1 MADEIGGGSE
11 MKRLVFAAL
20 LALGGCAHAV
30 QLTPRDGGPI
40 GYGSAPAS
48 MGDKGTLTVNL
59 NGKTYTGRWVLVRG
73 GSMGFGTAVAGTSVA
88 TASMYGMAAD
98 ANGQAILS
106 AEDGSR
112 LRCQFSYSSW
122 SDAGMGVCQDDAGK
136 TYDMTIG

>member
-1 MADEIGGGSE
+1 
-11 MKRLVFAAL
+11 MKRITLIAAAL
-20 LALGGCAHAV
+20 LLSGCAHAV

-48 MGDKGTLTVNL
+48 VGDKGQLTVNL

-73 GSMGFGTAVAGTSVA
+73 GSMGFGTAYSGASIA

-106 AEDGSR
+106 SPDGAH